1 MKKVVKLLKQH
12 IGLIL
17 FFIAVI
23 TFVILWTNHIE
34 KTNERITNEKNT
46 KYDAKVVW

>member
-23 TFVILWTNHIE
+23 TFVILWTDHVE
-34 KTNERITNEKNT
+34 KTNERITNEKNA
-46 KYDAKVVW
+46 KYGEIVVW

>member
-23 TFVILWTNHIE
+23 TFVILWANHVE
-34 KTNERITNEKNT
+34 KTNKQITNEKNA
-46 KYDAKVVW
+46 KYGVKVVW